1 MPKNIKK
8 ELEDSIPDHITM
20 SGRQKRTILTEAA
33 KRLERK
39 PRRSS
44 RLILPLVSAAAIL
57 GLSGILAAP
66 YVQEQLEENEVRQQ
80 LDDSLEKV
88 TVPDASYPSLIN
100 SQYIGDTKELVY
112 TDGKGFYSFNKETKT
127 TETLVKPEEGAGLY
141 EFAVDAHWLV
151 WDSGVKGY
159 ALNRQTQEMEEIPN
173 ELFGDYQVYGNLLS
187 YLSVGTDDQFTGY
200 KLLDLLTLKESNLHE
215 LTGEG
220 TNSQTSLDDGH
231 IVIPETIVG
240 DGEKSILFTLY
251 DLKSGEEK
259 REFTV
264 PYDRAVN
271 VTLTDEKIYAELYND
286 EGPPVLAYIS
296 LDDGKLHKVKTPT
309 FDAYAVYEDYLAL
322 SIPEKEDSNSV
333 KLYRVIDNRAAALPS
348 FEHVEERLV
357 KPRFTD
363 DGVLVVNG
371 EGEDFSMYLLDTGK
385 VEANGN

>member
-1 MPKNIKK
+1 MMPKNIKQ

-20 SGRQKRTILTEAA
+20 SGRQKQTILTEAA

-39 PRRSS
+39 PRRTS

-66 YVQEQLEENEVRQQ
+66 YVQEELKESEFRQH

-100 SQYIGDTKELVY
+100 SQYIGDNKELVY

-141 EFAVDAHWLV
+141 EFAVDADWLV

-159 ALNRQTQEMEEIPN
+159 ALNRQTQVITEIPG
-173 ELFGDYQVYGNLLS
+173 ELVGDFQVYGNLMS
-187 YLSVGTDDQFTGY
+187 YLTIGSLDQFSGY
-200 KLLDLLTLKESNLHE
+200 KLMDLLTLSESNLHE

-220 TNSQTSLDDGH
+220 TNSQTSRDEGH
-231 IVIPETIVG
+231 IVIPETIMEN
-240 DGEKSILFTLY
+240 GEKNIHFTLY
-251 DLKSGEEK
+251 DLKGREEEE
-259 REFTV
+259 EFTV
-264 PYDRAVN
+264 PYDQAVN
-271 VTLTDEKIYAELYND
+271 VTLTDGKIYAELSND
-286 EGPPVLAYIS
+286 GEAPVLAYIS
-296 LDDGKLHKVKTPT
+296 LDDGKLHKLKAPT

-333 KLYRVIDNRAAALPS
+333 KLYRIIDNRAVALPA

-371 EGEDFSMYLLDTGK
+371 EGEDFSMYLLDTEK
-385 VEANGN
+385 IKN

>member
-1 MPKNIKK
+1 MPKNIKQ

-20 SGRQKRTILTEAA
+20 SGRQKQKILTEAA

-39 PRRSS
+39 PRHSS

-66 YVQEQLEENEVRQQ
+66 YVQEEMKESEVRQQ
-80 LDDSLEKV
+80 LDDTLEKV
-88 TVPDASYPSLIN
+88 TVPDANYPSLVN
-100 SQYIGDTKELVY
+100 SQYVEETKELVY

-141 EFAVDAHWLV
+141 EFAVNGDWLV
-151 WDSGVKGY
+151 WDTQVKGY
-159 ALNRQTQEMEEIPN
+159 ALNRQTHEIEEIPG

-200 KLLDLLTLKESNLHE
+200 KLLDLLTLHQSNLHE

-220 TNSQTSLDDGH
+220 TSSQASLNDGY
-231 IVIPETIVG
+231 IVIPETIVENE
-240 DGEKSILFTLY
+240 EKNILFTLY
-251 DLKSGEEK
+251 DLKGREEE
-259 REFTV
+259 REFKV
-264 PYDRAVN
+264 PYEQAVN
-271 VTLTDEKIYAELYND
+271 VTLTDDKIYAELSN
-286 EGPPVLAYIS
+286 EGRSPGLAYIS
-296 LDDGKLHKVKTPT
+296 LDDGEVHKVKAPS

-322 SIPEKEDSNSV
+322 SIPEKEDSNTV
-333 KLYRVIDNRAAALPS
+333 KLYRIVDDSAEALPA

-363 DGVLVVNG
+363 DGLLVVNG
-371 EGEDFSMYLLDTGK
+371 EGEDISMYLLDTEK
-385 VEANGN
+385 IKN

>member
-1 MPKNIKK
+1 MSKNIKQ

-66 YVQEQLEENEVRQQ
+66 YVQEELKESEARQQ

-88 TVPDASYPSLIN
+88 TVPDAIYPSLIN
-100 SQYIGDTKELVY
+100 SQYIEETKELVY

-127 TETLVKPEEGAGLY
+127 TEKLVMPEEGSGLY
-141 EFAVDAHWLV
+141 EFAVDANWLV

-200 KLLDLLTLKESNLHE
+200 KLLNLLTMHESNLHE

-231 IVIPETIVG
+231 IVIPETVVE

-296 LDDGKLHKVKTPT
+296 LDDGKLHKVKTPP

-322 SIPEKEDSNSV
+322 SIPEKEDSNTV
-333 KLYRVIDNRAAALPS
+333 KMYRITDDSAAALPA

-363 DGVLVVNG
+363 NGVLVVNG

-385 VEANGN
+385 IEANGN